1 MTSLSTNGN
10 YGEKRNQSWKDWHL
24 IISVHR
30 GYLLDQFDTGSQV
43 HSKVDKLP
51 DDTLFLIFLL
61 LEDEHVMIE
70 ELLQFLVREV
80 DAQLLKTVE
89 LSHL

>member
-1 MTSLSTNGN
+1 M
-10 YGEKRNQSWKDWHL
+10 

-51 DDTLFLIFLL
+51 DDTLFLILLL

-80 DAQLLKTVE
+80 DTQLLETVILNE
-89 LSHL
+89 TRIRNIFAMKLGRNFFPLID

>member
-1 MTSLSTNGN
+1 M
-10 YGEKRNQSWKDWHL
+10 

-51 DDTLFLIFLL
+51 DDTLFLILLL

-80 DAQLLKTVE
+80 DTQLLETVILNE
-89 LSHL
+89 TRIRNIFAMKLGRNFFL